1 MTVIDILRVAS
12 EYLHL
17 SDELAVFF
25 DEELELVKDEIS
37 EETQKKFDKLLL
49 AFNNTIN
56 EIATTKF
63 PPKSTF
69 VHYSTSGQNKVKLGE
84 ETGKEIN
91 KVLKIYSNSRK
102 NIVFAQVDDEVIFN
116 SDGGYVFIVYSF
128 LPKIYKADD
137 SLDIFYTLGTRLIAI
152 GVASEYLYLS
162 EIYDDSERLRR
173 EFEEGLAM
181 VIQESLAIKARRWG
195 LWVIEK
201 KE

>member
-1 MTVIDILRVAS
+1 MTVIDILKVAS

-17 SDELAVFF
+17 SDELSVFF
-25 DEELELVKDEIS
+25 DIETNLVTDSIS
-37 EETQKKFDKLLL
+37 DDVQKKFDKLLL

-69 VHYSTSGQNKVKLGE
+69 VYFSSLGQNTVNLST

-91 KVLKIYSNSRK
+91 KVLKIYSNARK
-102 NIVFAQVDDEVIFN
+102 NIVFAQVEDEVVFN

-137 SLDIFYTLGTRLIAI
+137 SLDIFYTLGTRLLAL

-162 EIYDDSERLRR
+162 EIYDDSERLRN
-173 EFEEGLAM
+173 EFEEGLAK
-181 VIQESLAIKARRWG
+181 VIQESLKIKARRWE
-195 LWVIEK
+195 L
-201 KE
+201 